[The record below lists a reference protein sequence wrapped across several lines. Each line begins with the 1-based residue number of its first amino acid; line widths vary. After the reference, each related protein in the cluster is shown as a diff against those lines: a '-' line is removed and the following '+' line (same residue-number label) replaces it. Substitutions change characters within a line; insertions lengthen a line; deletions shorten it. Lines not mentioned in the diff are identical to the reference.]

1 MNELI
6 NQIAQKTGIGED
18 KARQA
23 AETAISFLKQ
33 RLPGPVSSHLDG
45 FLQGG
50 GSGAENIKEGL
61 GGMFNKAS

>member
-33 RLPGPVSSHLDG
+33 RLPGSVSSHLDG

-50 GSGAENIKEGL
+50 SSGAEGL
-61 GGMFNKAS
+61 KDKLGSVFNKAS

>member
-50 GSGAENIKEGL
+50 GGGTENIKEGL

>member
-1 MNELI
+1 MNELV
-6 NQIAQKTGIGED
+6 NQIAQKTGISED

-23 AETAISFLKQ
+23 AEATISFLKQ

-50 GSGAENIKEGL
+50 GSGEGLKEGI
-61 GGMFNKAS
+61 GGIFNKAS